1 MSTVISSSNENSF
14 ADQPCPAVSEV
25 ASERVADSQTDVE
38 AWSEEELEEESLL
51 ENQETTALIGSM
63 LVHLIIILALAL
75 VPLRSAIDE
84 DAVVLLSPP
93 PDYTEDKI
101 EMIDEVTYSEV
112 PHETVGANSMA
123 EAQMAEASAE
133 VFNEVAEIP
142 NPIEME
148 PTDLG
153 QIMLNKMFDQA
164 VAPLD
169 RLVDQKGKIGQG
181 TEGAAGAV
189 DRITAQILQ
198 SMEERPTL
206 VVWLFDQS
214 GSLHRQRQEIRD
226 RFDRIYEELG
236 IAERSG
242 AEVFRRHK
250 NDVPLLTSVIGF
262 GRDVTLYTE
271 DPIDDLAEIKSVVDN
286 IDVDSSGEE
295 KVFSAITSAADEYM
309 SLRRSR
315 GGNGPQRNVLFV
327 VVTDEKGDD
336 ANLLETSIER
346 CRKWGI
352 PVYVIGVPAPFG
364 RQHTLVKYVDPDP
377 KYDQSP
383 KWAQVD
389 QGPETFLPERV
400 QVGFTGNF
408 EEEPVIDSGFG
419 PYALTR
425 LCYETGGIYFTVH
438 PNRDVSRRV
447 RRNEVDAYASSMEY
461 FFDPVAMARYR
472 PDYLSQ
478 EDYVRKVKQSPL
490 RQALVQAAQ
499 LRPATGLS
507 RPQTRFVKREEA
519 QLAGDLSRA
528 QQDAAKLEPT
538 LARMAAALE
547 PGMKGRDSEE
557 SLRWKA
563 GFDLAMGR
571 VLAQKVRTETYNA
584 MLAKAKRGMPF
595 EKEKNNTW
603 ILEPSAEISVGSKWQ
618 RDADTATELLK
629 SVAQEHEGTPWALLA
644 QQELKVPI
652 GWSWKEDFTDLAP
665 RPNRPANNNNNPP
678 RPAQDDMKRMLKKAP
693 SRPVPKL

>member
-1 MSTVISSSNENSF
+1 MASVISSPPTST
-14 ADQPCPAVSEV
+14 EV
-25 ASERVADSQTDVE
+25 NMPMPKPQTEVD

-63 LVHLIIILALAL
+63 LVHLIIILGLAL
-75 VPLRSAIDE
+75 VPLRKDDDE
-84 DAVVLLSPP
+84 AVVLLSPA
-93 PDYTEDKI
+93 PDYSEEKVETIEDI
-101 EMIDEVTYSEV
+101 TYSQLPQEK
-112 PHETVGANSMA
+112 VGANSIA
-123 EAQMAEASAE
+123 EAEMAEASAP
-133 VFNEVAEIP
+133 VFDEVAEIP
-142 NPIEME
+142 NPIELE

-153 QIMLNKMFDQA
+153 QIMVNRVFQQA

-169 RLVDQKGKIGQG
+169 KLTEQKGKVGQG

-189 DRITAQILQ
+189 DRITFELLQ
-198 SMEERPTL
+198 AMEERPTL

-214 GSLHRQRQEIRD
+214 GSLNRQRLEIRD

-236 IAERSG
+236 IAKESG
-242 AEVFRRHK
+242 APVFRKHQ

-262 GRDVTLYTE
+262 GSDVKLYTE
-271 DPIDDLAEIKSVVDN
+271 KPTDDIAEIKSVVDQ
-286 IDVDSSGEE
+286 IQVDGTGQERVFTAIASATEE
-295 KVFSAITSAADEYM
+295 YK

-315 GGNGPQRNVLFV
+315 GSNGPQRNVMFV
-327 VVTDEKGDD
+327 VVTDERGDD
-336 ANLLETSIER
+336 SGMMETSIQG

-364 RQHTLVKYVDPDP
+364 REHTLVKYVDPDP

-383 KWAQVD
+383 RWAQVD

-408 EEEPVIDSGFG
+408 EKEPVIDSGFG

-438 PNRDVSRRV
+438 PNRDVNKRV
-447 RRNEVDAYASSMEY
+447 RRNEVEAYASDMAY
-461 FFDPVAMARYR
+461 FFDPSTMSRYR

-478 EDYVRKVKQSPL
+478 EDYLTKVKASPL
-490 RQALVQAAQ
+490 RTALVEAAQ
-499 LRPATGLS
+499 MRPVAGIT

-519 QLAGDLSRA
+519 QLAGDLTRA
-528 QQDAAKLEPT
+528 QQEAAKLEPT
-538 LARMAAALE
+538 LVRMAQKLD
-547 PGMKGRDSEE
+547 PGMSVRGEE
-557 SLRWKA
+557 SSPRWKA
-563 GFDLAMGR
+563 GYDLAMGR

-595 EKEKNNTW
+595 DKEKNNTW
-603 ILEPSAEISVGSKWQ
+603 VLQPSKDISVGSKWQ
-618 RDADTATELLK
+618 REAEVATELLK
-629 SVAQEHEGTPWALLA
+629 SVAEDHKGTPWALLA
-644 QQELKVPI
+644 MQELKVPI
-652 GWSWKEDFTDLAP
+652 GWTWKEEFTDLSP
-665 RPNRPANNNNNPP
+665 PARRQPGNNNNNNPP
-678 RPAQDDMKRMLKKAP
+678 RPAQDEKKRMLKKAP